1 MSGRARARSEDDYD
15 PRGRPTVYGGASK
28 LDLVPEADLAATA
41 GLPLAALE
49 GVPDGDATG
58 SCDSCRSRA
67 SSVDATP
74 ATPDRYDTATPVTDR
89 CIIGDSFLTEAPT
102 TPQQEQAYV
111 DEFLVRDPTTALTA
125 RQASATKLDALCRK
139 ARILRAATSG
149 GYGDAL
155 AARLAAAGAR
165 AAQARRAVRPA
176 VTPERLRKMMRIVQE
191 QRRAAALQRSP
202 SPRKTPH
209 KFRGST
215 IYPPPH
221 VEVPVPTSP
230 GF

>member
-1 MSGRARARSEDDYD
+1 VGVR
-15 PRGRPTVYGGASK
+15 
-28 LDLVPEADLAATA
+28 VPE
-41 GLPLAALE
+41 PVVIAL
-49 GVPDGDATG
+49 
-58 SCDSCRSRA
+58 
-67 SSVDATP
+67 
-74 ATPDRYDTATPVTDR
+74 
-89 CIIGDSFLTEAPT
+89 
-102 TPQQEQAYV
+102 
-111 DEFLVRDPTTALTA
+111 
-125 RQASATKLDALCRK
+125 
-139 ARILRAATSG
+139 SG

-165 AAQARRAVRPA
+165 AAQARRAGRPA
-176 VTPERLRKMMRIVQE
+176 VTPERLREMMRIVQD
-191 QRRAAALQRSP
+191 QRRAAALVRSP

>member
-1 MSGRARARSEDDYD
+1 M
-15 PRGRPTVYGGASK
+15 P
-28 LDLVPEADLAATA
+28 
-41 GLPLAALE
+41 
-49 GVPDGDATG
+49 G
-58 SCDSCRSRA
+58 SCN

-74 ATPDRYDTATPVTDR
+74 ATPDRYDAATPVTDR
-89 CIIGDSFLTEAPT
+89 CIIGDSFLTEAPA
-102 TPQQEQAYV
+102 TPEQEQAYV

-139 ARILRAATSG
+139 ARILRAASSG
-149 GYGDAL
+149 SYGDAL

-165 AAQARRAVRPA
+165 AAQARRRGRPA
-176 VTPERLRKMMRIVQE
+176 VTPERLREMMRIVQE

>member
-1 MSGRARARSEDDYD
+1 MSKYLLVLGHVGRLALGERRDGVR
-15 PRGRPTVYGGASK
+15 RGRELPAAEV
-28 LDLVPEADLAATA
+28 ADRLHA
-41 GLPLAALE
+41 E
-49 GVPDGDATG
+49 GRPRVVG
-58 SCDSCRSRA
+58 
-67 SSVDATP
+67 
-74 ATPDRYDTATPVTDR
+74 
-89 CIIGDSFLTEAPT
+89 
-102 TPQQEQAYV
+102 
-111 DEFLVRDPTTALTA
+111 VR
-125 RQASATKLDALCRK
+125 KLDALCRK

-165 AAQARRAVRPA
+165 AAQARRRGRPA
-176 VTPERLRKMMRIVQE
+176 VTPERLREMMRIVQD

-215 IYPPPH
+215 IYPPPPQ
-221 VEVPVPTSP
+221 VPVPTSP

>member
-1 MSGRARARSEDDYD
+1 ME
-15 PRGRPTVYGGASK
+15 
-28 LDLVPEADLAATA
+28 
-41 GLPLAALE
+41 LP
-49 GVPDGDATG
+49 
-58 SCDSCRSRA
+58 
-67 SSVDATP
+67 
-74 ATPDRYDTATPVTDR
+74 
-89 CIIGDSFLTEAPT
+89 
-102 TPQQEQAYV
+102 
-111 DEFLVRDPTTALTA
+111 TA

-139 ARILRAATSG
+139 ARILRAATAG

-165 AAQARRAVRPA
+165 AAQARRAGRPA
-176 VTPERLRKMMRIVQE
+176 VTPERLREMMRIVQE
-191 QRRAAALQRSP
+191 QRRAAALVRSP

>member
-1 MSGRARARSEDDYD
+1 MR
-15 PRGRPTVYGGASK
+15 
-28 LDLVPEADLAATA
+28 
-41 GLPLAALE
+41 
-49 GVPDGDATG
+49 
-58 SCDSCRSRA
+58 
-67 SSVDATP
+67 
-74 ATPDRYDTATPVTDR
+74 
-89 CIIGDSFLTEAPT
+89 DSFLTKAPT

-111 DEFLVRDPTTALTA
+111 DEFLISDPTTALMA

-149 GYGDAL
+149 DYGDAL

-165 AAQARRAVRPA
+165 AAQARRRGRPA
-176 VTPERLRKMMRIVQE
+176 VTPERLREMMRIVQD
-191 QRRAAALQRSP
+191 QRRAAALVRSP

>member
-1 MSGRARARSEDDYD
+1 M
-15 PRGRPTVYGGASK
+15 
-28 LDLVPEADLAATA
+28 
-41 GLPLAALE
+41 
-49 GVPDGDATG
+49 
-58 SCDSCRSRA
+58 
-67 SSVDATP
+67 
-74 ATPDRYDTATPVTDR
+74 
-89 CIIGDSFLTEAPT
+89 
-102 TPQQEQAYV
+102 
-111 DEFLVRDPTTALTA
+111 RDPTTALTA

-165 AAQARRAVRPA
+165 AAQARRAGRPA
-176 VTPERLRKMMRIVQE
+176 VTPERLREMMRIVQD
-191 QRRAAALQRSP
+191 QRRAAALVRSP

-215 IYPPPH
+215 IYPPPQ
-221 VEVPVPTSP
+221 VPVPTSP